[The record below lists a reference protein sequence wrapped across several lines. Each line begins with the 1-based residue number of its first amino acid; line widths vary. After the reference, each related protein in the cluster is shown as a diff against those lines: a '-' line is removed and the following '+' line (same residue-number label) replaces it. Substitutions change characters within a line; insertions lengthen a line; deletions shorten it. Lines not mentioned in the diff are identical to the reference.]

1 MSTNF
6 SPEQEG
12 HAAAEPP
19 DGCGGRLRAARLAR
33 GLDLDRVA
41 GELHLTT
48 TVIESLERD
57 DYEALPGR
65 VFVVGYLRKYA
76 RLLGLDPEPLL
87 AAYQARAPRTEPLHN
102 AGTSRPDLQTGSSHL
117 VVRLVSALLLV
128 LLAALTYVWW
138 VDRQPV
144 TEAETDDAGVVQ
156 DREMPQETETASA
169 SAPEVLPQPQ
179 VPAPIGAVGAE
190 PGAASMAPET
200 AAGVQSPAPEPRP
213 SDEAYDEPATAA
225 SSVGSETGTG
235 RGAEGTGAGA
245 GNSELTTTGEG
256 TEASAQG
263 GEGAE
268 GAAAAATDGEIV
280 MSFAGPCWVDV
291 RGSDHKYKLFGEMK
305 KGDRRVLG
313 GTPPYSVILGNA
325 AAVTITVDGKAV
337 DLSAKSKGNVARF
350 TLDPSATP

>member
-1 MSTNF
+1 MSTHF
-6 SPEQEG
+6 SPEQEDY
-12 HAAAEPP
+12 AAAEHP
-19 DGCGGRLRAARLAR
+19 DGFGGRLRAARLAQ
-33 GLDLDRVA
+33 GLDLGRVA

-76 RLLGLDPEPLL
+76 RLLSLDPEPLL
-87 AAYQARAPRTEPLHN
+87 AAYQARAPRTEQLH
-102 AGTSRPDLQTGSSHL
+102 AGSTSRPELQTGSSHV
-117 VVRLVSALLLV
+117 VVRLVSVLLLL

-156 DREMPQETETASA
+156 GREMSQETETASA
-169 SAPEVLPQPQ
+169 SAPVDLPQTQ
-179 VPAPIGAVGAE
+179 VAAPIGAVGAE
-190 PGAASMAPET
+190 PGAATMAPET
-200 AAGVQSPAPEPRP
+200 AAGVQPTAHEPRP
-213 SDEAYDEPATAA
+213 SNETPAEPTSAT
-225 SSVGSETGTG
+225 SSVGSETGTSG
-235 RGAEGTGAGA
+235 GAEGTRAGTD
-245 GNSELTTTGEG
+245 NPELTTTGEG

-263 GEGAE
+263 GVGAE
-268 GAAAAATDGEIV
+268 EEAAATDGEIV

-305 KGDRRVLG
+305 KGDRQVLG
-313 GTPPYSVILGNA
+313 GKPPYSVILGNA
-325 AAVTITVDGKAV
+325 AAVTITVDGKAL